1 MLQEST
7 TNSSI
12 GLMVNDI
19 IPLAGVLGF
28 FATCGWMLKISLAYR
43 ERMKMLER
51 PKGIDAGSDER
62 LVRVEQAVESIAIE
76 IERVSEGQR
85 FVTKLL
91 NEKAQAVPHAHIGA
105 VPAPV
110 PARRV
115 DTPH

>member
-1 MLQEST
+1 M
-7 TNSSI
+7 N
-12 GLMVNDI
+12 NDI

-28 FATCGWMLKISLAYR
+28 FLTSGWMLKISLAYR
-43 ERMKMLER
+43 ERVKMLEK

-62 LVRVEQAVESIAIE
+62 LARVEQAVESIAIE

-91 NEKAQAVPHAHIGA
+91 NEKAQAVPQSQIGA
-105 VPAPV
+105 VAMPV
-110 PARRV
+110 AARRG